1 MKNNYILRNL
11 EKQIQNWLF
20 KDMVIILYGARRVG
34 KTTMVKHIIE
44 DFGDDAI
51 YFNCDLAEVRKA
63 LESQD
68 HITIK
73 NYIGEKKLVVFD
85 EAQQVRDIGLSLKI
99 LHDEFPDLQII
110 ATGSS
115 SFDLANKV
123 GEPLTGRSISFKLY
137 PFSISELE
145 AIYNRFE
152 ILSQIDPFLI
162 YGMYPTSV
170 LSNTVD
176 KTVFLK
182 NLVENYLYK
191 DILAFENLKRPDL
204 LLDLLRALALQVGAE
219 VSVNELGTRLGCGT
233 KTVVRYLDLLEKNF
247 VIFKLKPLS
256 RNLRNEI
263 GKKFKVFFY
272 DLGIRNALIERF
284 VSLDKR
290 DDIGALWEN
299 FCILERIKYNQKNE
313 IGCNIYFWRNHKKKE
328 VDYIEEKNGEIS
340 AFEFKWRSEKYKAP
354 EDFLEAYDVDR
365 INLVNRDN
373 FVNFV
378 F

>member
-1 MKNNYILRNL
+1 MKFNYITRNL
-11 EKQIQNWLF
+11 ENQINNWLF

-34 KTTMVKHIIE
+34 KTTMVKHILE
-44 DFGDDAI
+44 GFEDDAV
-51 YFNCDLAEVRKA
+51 YFNCDLAEVRKV

-123 GEPLTGRSISFKLY
+123 GEPLTGRSVSFKLY
-137 PFSISELE
+137 PFSVSELE
-145 AIYNRFE
+145 VIYNRFE
-152 ILSQIDPFLI
+152 ILSQIETFLI
-162 YGMYPTSV
+162 YGMYPTSI
-170 LSNTVD
+170 LSSTND
-176 KTVFLK
+176 KPVFLR

-219 VSVNELGTRLGCGT
+219 VSVNELSTRLGCGA
-233 KTVVRYLDLLEKNF
+233 KTIVRYLDLLEKNF
-247 VIFKLKPLS
+247 VIFRLKSFS

-272 DLGIRNALIERF
+272 DLGIRNALIERL

-290 DDIGALWEN
+290 DDVGALWEN
-299 FCILERIKYNQKNE
+299 FCILERIKYNQKN
-313 IGCNIYFWRNHKKKE
+313 GFVCNIYFWRNHKKKE
-328 VDYIEEKNGEIS
+328 VDYIEEKDGKLS
-340 AFEFKWRSEKYKAP
+340 AFEFKWRGKKYKAP
-354 EDFLEAYDVDR
+354 EDFLEAYNVEKIDL
-365 INLVNRDN
+365 INRDN
-373 FVNFV
+373 FINFI